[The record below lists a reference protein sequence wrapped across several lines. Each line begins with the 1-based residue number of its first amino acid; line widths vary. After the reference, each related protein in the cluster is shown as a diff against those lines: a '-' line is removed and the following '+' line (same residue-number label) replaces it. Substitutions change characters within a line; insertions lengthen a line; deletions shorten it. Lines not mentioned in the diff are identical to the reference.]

1 MGRFDCICPVL
12 ISLVPDTRAAA
23 LYRQGQTIQ
32 ELNLPGMVD
41 PGKPPLWIPK
51 KRITSLRYTLKVYK
65 SYLQEASCKHLLRSK
80 LLQRLVQII
89 LQIV

>member
-1 MGRFDCICPVL
+1 L

-51 KRITSLRYTLKVYK
+51 K
-65 SYLQEASCKHLLRSK
+65 E
-80 LLQRLVQII
+80 
-89 LQIV
+89 